1 MPVTSQQWWAEIKQN
16 PTKFNEW
23 LRKQY
28 HGEVTAASR
37 IRAMADE
44 TVNAEAKRT
53 LEVIASQEEQHAL
66 WVKELLDNRNIDP
79 GQHDA
84 TARYWSEVSAAAVS
98 FDDKAAIAAL
108 AEGMRLER
116 IRVIVGDESA
126 PPDVRFAFERI
137 LHDEEWHE
145 RAFTQLAKPE
155 TIEKVRPYHTL
166 GREVLGLEA

>member
-1 MPVTSQQWWAEIKQN
+1 MNALAHKLHEIAIVLE
-16 PTKFNEW
+16 NE
-23 LRKQY
+23 
-28 HGEVTAASR
+28 
-37 IRAMADE
+37 
-44 TVNAEAKRT
+44 
-53 LEVIASQEEQHAL
+53 
-66 WVKELLDNRNIDP
+66 
-79 GQHDA
+79 
-84 TARYWSEVSAAAVS
+84 
-98 FDDKAAIAAL
+98 AIAAL

>member
-1 MPVTSQQWWAEIKQN
+1 MPITSRQWWAEVKQD

-28 HGEVTAASR
+28 HGEVTAAIR

-44 TVNAEAKRT
+44 TIDAGNKRT
-53 LEVIASQEEQHAL
+53 LETIAGQEEQHAL

-79 GQHDA
+79 GQHDES
-84 TARYWSEVSAAAVS
+84 ARYWGEVNAAAIG
-98 FDDKAAIAAL
+98 FENKAAIAAL

-116 IRVIVGDESA
+116 IRVIAADEDA
-126 PPDVRFAFERI
+126 PPDVRFTFERI

-145 RAFTQLAKPE
+145 RAFTKLTSPE
-155 TIEKVRPYHTL
+155 AIEKVRPYHTL

>member
-1 MPVTSQQWWAEIKQN
+1 MPVTSQQWWDEIKQD

-44 TVNAEAKRT
+44 TVNADAKRT
-53 LEVIASQEEQHAL
+53 LETIAGQEEQHAM

-79 GQHDA
+79 GQHDES
-84 TARYWSEVSAAAVS
+84 ARYWGEVNAAAIG
-98 FDDKAAIAAL
+98 FENKAAIAAL

-116 IRVIVGDESA
+116 IRVIAADEDA
-126 PPDVRFAFERI
+126 PPDVRFTFERI
-137 LHDEEWHE
+137 LRDEEWHE
-145 RAFTQLAKPE
+145 RAFTKLTSPE
-155 TIEKVRPYHTL
+155 AIEQVRPYHTL